1 MHQSTSTV
9 SPYVPIKSSSN
20 SSKKRNTRSVTLL
33 PPTIINTIIK
43 KTQKKFILEFSIH
56 LASSRF
62 ARELKSV
69 FPQVEYIERC
79 LVVPTFLKCTHDLV
93 GIGAAIDNEK
103 DEKLED
109 FVGWGKEIS
118 QKLRDRGYW
127 ADLTDPCSG
136 YPIFSERGPSIYPD
150 VQGAVELLKYD
161 LHNAGCCHILLH
173 PKWGSKVYPGTL
185 FTTASDLELKQV
197 ISETIVSESES

>member
-20 SSKKRNTRSVTLL
+20 SSKKRNT
-33 PPTIINTIIK
+33 
-43 KTQKKFILEFSIH
+43 QFSIH
-56 LASSRF
+56 LTSSRF

-109 FVGWGKEIS
+109 FVGWGKEIC

>member
-1 MHQSTSTV
+1 MESLHQSTITH
-9 SPYVPIKSSSN
+9 YVPATKSSTST
-20 SSKKRNTRSVTLL
+20 KKRNTRSVTLL
-33 PPTIINTIIK
+33 SPTLVNTINK

-62 ARELKSV
+62 ARELKNV
-69 FPQVEYIERC
+69 FPQVEHIEKC
-79 LVVPTFLKCTHDLV
+79 LVVPTFLKCVHDLV
-93 GIGAAIDNEK
+93 GIGPIIDNEK

-109 FVGWGKEIS
+109 FVGWGKEIC
-118 QKLRDRGYW
+118 QKLKDRGYW

-136 YPIFSERGPSIYPD
+136 YPFFSERGPSTYPD
-150 VQGAVELLKYD
+150 VQGAIELLKYD
-161 LHNAGCCHILLH
+161 IHNAGCCHILLH

-197 ISETIVSESES
+197 ISESIVTE